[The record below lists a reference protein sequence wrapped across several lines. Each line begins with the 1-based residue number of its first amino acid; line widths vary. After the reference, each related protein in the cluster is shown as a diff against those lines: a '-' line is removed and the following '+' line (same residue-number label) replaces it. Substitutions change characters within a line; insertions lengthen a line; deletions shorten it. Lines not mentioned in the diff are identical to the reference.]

1 MNEKKFNRIFNA
13 FILVGM
19 LLTIGVLN
27 WFKFQ
32 SPDAKVAMQVI
43 ISIGALAGVV
53 NTVLSANGSIWNY
66 LFGLIDVLVAVGVS
80 LESSIGSGNPLWG
93 QFILHACYFLPMQF
107 IGFAQ
112 WRKRG
117 ATSREQVKARR
128 LTLKQWMAVVFG
140 IAVLVVVLYFGLD
153 LLGKGRMEFN
163 TVILFD
169 TIVVS
174 LSIVGQVLM
183 SMAFMDQ
190 WIIWITVN
198 VFAVL
203 LYFFKSSSSE
213 ADAYT
218 VVYVIKYVFYFI
230 NSLNGLRIWLKLSR
244 RENQT

>member
-1 MNEKKFNRIFNA
+1 MNEKKFNSIFNA
-13 FILVGM
+13 FILAGM
-19 LLTIGVLN
+19 LVTVGALN
-27 WFKFQ
+27 WFKLQ
-32 SPDAKVAMQVI
+32 DPDAKIAMQII

-66 LFGLIDVLVAVGVS
+66 LFGLIDVLVATGVA
-80 LESSIGSGNPLWG
+80 LESSIGSENPLWG

-112 WRKRG
+112 WKRRG
-117 ATSREQVKARR
+117 ATSKEQVRARR
-128 LTLKQWMAVVFG
+128 LTLKQWG
-140 IAVLVVVLYFGLD
+140 IVIPGFCLLVVAMYFGLD

-174 LSIVGQVLM
+174 LSIIGQVLM

-198 VFAVL
+198 VFAIL
-203 LYFFKSSSSE
+203 LYFFKSSSSQ

-218 VVYVIKYVFYFI
+218 VVYMIKYMFYFV

-244 RENQT
+244 NDS